1 MKAAKAAFKILG
13 HAHTAVL
20 HLAPIFGEAFARKT
34 RTRAP
39 NEAHILLSCPRG
51 HDRFLEG
58 MSMVRDYI
66 LMAVFL
72 LAASFVVHR
81 LLKRRW
87 NAKHLKGGSD

>member
-1 MKAAKAAFKILG
+1 
-13 HAHTAVL
+13 
-20 HLAPIFGEAFARKT
+20 
-34 RTRAP
+34 
-39 NEAHILLSCPRG
+39 
-51 HDRFLEG
+51 
-58 MSMVRDYI
+58 MVRDYI